1 MTTITPPVGV
11 AAALSGA
18 APRRTIF
25 AELTLAG
32 RVAVVTGGH
41 RGIGL
46 EQAVVL
52 AEAGAI
58 VYCLDLPSAPNEEWL
73 RVQKYVAGFPSTDL
87 GPSFKPGS
95 TVQRARLEYV
105 SVDVTDQKCIWDI
118 VETIAREEGR
128 LDICIACAGIL
139 AGAECLEYP
148 AADFQKII
156 NINVNGV
163 LHTAQAAGRQM
174 VRLGTPG
181 SIILI
186 ASMSGSIANQG
197 QHWTAYNT
205 SKSAVVQMARSL
217 AVELG
222 QHKIRVNSISPGY
235 IMTKMTETFLK
246 PQPELH
252 TKWASQNPLGR
263 LGLPHELRG
272 VTIWL
277 ASDTSTFCTGS
288 DIIVDGGHRA
298 W

>member
-1 MTTITPPVGV
+1 MSSTTHPIGV
-11 AAALSGA
+11 AAALSGDE
-18 APRRTIF
+18 PRRTIF
-25 AELTLAG
+25 ADFALVG

-46 EQAVVL
+46 EQAVAL

-58 VYCLDLPSAPNEEWL
+58 VYCLDLPPSPNEEWL
-73 RVQKYVAGFPSTDL
+73 KVQTYVASFPGLEL
-87 GPSFKPGS
+87 GHNSS
-95 TVQRARLEYV
+95 AETNVQPARLEYV
-105 SVDVTDQKCIWDI
+105 SIDVTDQKRTWDI
-118 VETIAREEGR
+118 VERIAQKEGR
-128 LDICIACAGIL
+128 IDICIAAAGIL
-139 AGAECLEYP
+139 AGAEALDYP

-156 NINVNGV
+156 DINVNGV

-174 VRLGTPG
+174 VRLGISG

-205 SKSAVVQMARSL
+205 SKAAVVQMARSL

-222 QHKIRVNSISPGY
+222 RHKIRVNSISPGY
-235 IMTKMTETFLK
+235 ILTKMTEAFLK

-252 TKWASQNPLGR
+252 ARWASNNPLGR
-263 LGLPHELRG
+263 LGMPHELRG
-272 VTIWL
+272 VTLWL

>member
-1 MTTITPPVGV
+1 MSSIVLPVGV
-11 AAALSGA
+11 GAALSGA
-18 APRRTIF
+18 APQRTIF
-25 AELTLAG
+25 ADLALAG
-32 RVAVVTGGH
+32 RVAVITGGH

-73 RVQKYVAGFPSTDL
+73 KVQKYVAGFPALDL
-87 GPSFKPGS
+87 GPGFKPGGS
-95 TVQRARLEYV
+95 VQPSRLEYV
-105 SVDVTDQKCIWDI
+105 SVDVTDQKRTWDV
-118 VETIAREEGR
+118 VETIARDAGR

-148 AADFQKII
+148 ATDFQKII
-156 NINVNGV
+156 DINVNGV

-174 VRLGTPG
+174 TRLGTPG

-186 ASMSGSIANQG
+186 ASMSGSISNQG

-205 SKSAVVQMARSL
+205 SKAAVVQMARSL

-222 QHKIRVNSISPGY
+222 RYKIRVNSLSPGY
-235 IMTKMTETFLK
+235 IMTKMTEAFLK

-252 TKWASQNPLGR
+252 VRWASQNPLGR

-272 VTIWL
+272 VTLWL